1 MTAESGIVDREGRGL
16 GVVVA
21 DLDDDGKPDIYV
33 ANDMSANNLYRNL
46 GGFRFEDVGEASG
59 AAIELRGGLPGGHG
73 HCLRRL
79 RRRRPARPGRDQLL
93 WRVGL
98 AVPEPRRR
106 PLRRLHGPAGLAAPT
121 RFVLGFGASF
131 LDANNDGRIDLAVA
145 NGHVNDY
152 RPAIPYAMP
161 AQLFLGAGGGHFVD
175 ASARRSVLGRAPGRP
190 RPGRGRPGQ

>member
-1 MTAESGIVDREGRGL
+1 MGIACGDFDGDGRPDLAVTNFYGESVT
-16 GVVVA
+16 
-21 DLDDDGKPDIYV
+21 
-33 ANDMSANNLYRNL
+33 LYQNL
-46 GGFRFEDVGEASG
+46 GGSLFADCMAT
-59 AAIELRGGLPGGHG
+59 
-73 HCLRRL
+73 
-79 RRRRPARPGRDQLL
+79 
-93 WRVGL
+93 
-98 AVPEPRRR
+98 
-106 PLRRLHGPAGLAAPT
+106 AGLAAPT